1 MRDMGVKMDRNMG
14 STKDLVLFGRLGR
27 PSCSSSID
35 FATLYSCSAHHFNL
49 LDMKQELLGE
59 EPSSIGTNKSFDVMS
74 MIFFFFNFKS
84 DFESSQ
90 DFLHKLQ

>member
-1 MRDMGVKMDRNMG
+1 MDRNMG